1 MKHTKLVA
9 AMLAVSTMGWGVSA
23 QAFPV
28 IGLDPTGTGNFTHH
42 SDLWTSIT
50 DTGVD
55 VGANTEGSTHDFHT
69 QTRVG
74 TTSLNGLPNTP
85 GGLNADVAGGFEI
98 TKLVSFTDILSS
110 ITTGAGGTTFSFSHT
125 PQTGPNISIYF
136 DPLGD
141 GSQAVPGPGAGTVN
155 CYGGSSPCGSA
166 DGILIMQGTLISN
179 TASFTATT
187 PGNGTGSF
195 DLLFDITFHN
205 ASYLDL
211 SNLAVNGGTGNPLF
225 GDRITGTL
233 TQPTGPGVPVPFSM
247 WDGTLSSS
255 GNLFKIDSSE
265 AFLANAVPE
274 PGSLALLGIGLIGLG
289 ANLRRRISKA

>member
-1 MKHTKLVA
+1 MKHTKLIA
-9 AMLAVSTMGWGVSA
+9 AMLAASTMGWGISA
-23 QAFPV
+23 HAFPV
-28 IGLDPTGTGNFTHH
+28 IGLDPTGSGNFTHY
-42 SDLWTSIT
+42 SDIWTSIT

-55 VGANTEGSTHDFHT
+55 VGPGTEGSTHDFHT

-85 GGLNADVAGGFEI
+85 DGLNDNVAGGFEI

-110 ITTGAGGTTFSFSHT
+110 IVSGPGSTTFNFSHT
-125 PQTGPNISIYF
+125 PQVGPNISIYL

-141 GSQAVPGPGAGTVN
+141 GSQAVPGPGAGTVS
-155 CYGGSSPCGSA
+155 CYGAGPCA
-166 DGILIMQGTLISN
+166 FNDGVLIMQGTLISN

-195 DLLFDITFHN
+195 DLLFEITSHN
-205 ASYLDL
+205 SSYLDL
-211 SNLAVNGGTGNPLF
+211 SNLPVNGGTGNPLF

-247 WDGTLSSS
+247 WDGTLSSA

-265 AFLANAVPE
+265 AFAAAAVPE

-289 ANLRRRISKA
+289 ANLRRRISNA